1 MNPLKRFITAA
12 AMGLA
17 ASLLTACSTY
27 YQVTDLQSGR
37 NYYTKDVD
45 NEGSA
50 VRFKDER
57 TGSVVTVQNSQVR
70 HISKDRYND
79 GMTER

>member
-1 MNPLKRFITAA
+1 MNPLQRFTTATV
-12 AMGLA
+12 MGLA
-17 ASLLTACSTY
+17 ASLLTACGTY
-27 YQVTDLQSGR
+27 YQVTDLQSGK

-50 VRFKDER
+50 VRFTDER
-57 TGSVVTVQNSQVR
+57 TGGVVTLQNSQVR
-70 HISKDRYND
+70 HISKDRYSD